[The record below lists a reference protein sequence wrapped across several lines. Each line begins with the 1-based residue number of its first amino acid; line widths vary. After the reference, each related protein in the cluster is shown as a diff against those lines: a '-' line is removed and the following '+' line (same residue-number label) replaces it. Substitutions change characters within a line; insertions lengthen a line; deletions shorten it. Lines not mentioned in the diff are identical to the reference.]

1 MRDHYLLGEVAR
13 ILGRRPHQI
22 VYPITTGKIPE
33 PEGRVAGRR
42 LFTPEDVKRIARH
55 LGVSPN
61 WDALNPVS
69 VDVDADPPARLTLRA
84 PFEVLQVGETGHE
97 VRDGDGEIF
106 AWASDRARAL
116 IVAGLLE
123 SAARG

>member
-1 MRDHYLLGEVAR
+1 MREHYVLGEVAR

-69 VDVDADPPARLTLRA
+69 VDVDAEPPARLSLR
-84 PFEVLQVGETGHE
+84 PPYEVCQVSETGHQI
-97 VRDGDGEIF
+97 RDCDGEVF
-106 AWASDRARAL
+106 AWSPDRSKAL
-116 IVAGLLE
+116 VLAGLLE
-123 SAARG
+123 LAARG

>member
-1 MRDHYLLGEVAR
+1 MREHYVLGEVAR

-61 WDALNPVS
+61 WDAVNPVS
-69 VDVDADPPARLTLRA
+69 VDDDADPPTRLTLRP

-97 VRDGDGEIF
+97 VRDGYGEVF
-106 AWASDRARAL
+106 ALASDRGRAL
-116 IVAGLLE
+116 VLAGLLE
-123 SAARG
+123 AAARG